1 MRRLLCVTAHPDDE
15 AAVFGGALLLYQ
27 SRGVETY
34 VISLTA
40 GEAGSRGSAKSR
52 EELAVLRR
60 AEFAAA
66 CQVLKVSHAEV
77 LGYPDGGLYEIPV
90 SHPVA
95 DLAFAIRRIC
105 PQVMI
110 TFGPDG
116 ATGHSDHSM
125 ASVFATFAFHWAAR
139 SDRFAEQL
147 SDGVSPHQVQKLYY
161 VTTEFAFPGR
171 RPLCLAPTSATLDI
185 HGFIDDKIRAFQAH
199 TTQASTVVENVI
211 RQQRGIETYHLAAG
225 CALPTREMESDLFS
239 SVAEQCD

>member
-40 GEAGSRGSAKSR
+40 GEAGRRGSAKSR
-52 EELAVLRR
+52 EELAEVRR

-66 CQVLKVSHAEV
+66 CEILKVSHAEV
-77 LGYPDGGLYEIPV
+77 LGYADGGLYEVPATRPIG
-90 SHPVA
+90 
-95 DLAFAIRRIC
+95 DLTYRIRRIR
-105 PQVMI
+105 PQVLI

-116 ATGHSDHSM
+116 GTGHADHSM

-139 SDRFAEQL
+139 NDWFAEQL
-147 SDGVSPHQVQKLYY
+147 STGVSPHQVQKLYY
-161 VTTEFAFPGR
+161 LTSEFAFPGR

-185 HGFIDDKIRAFQAH
+185 HDFLYDKIRAFQAH
-199 TTQASTVVENVI
+199 ATQASTVVETVI

-225 CALPTREMESDLFS
+225 CSLRTMEMERDLFS
-239 SVAEQCD
+239 SVADEFS